1 MQGTT
6 LRDLLAGVILREAEV
21 VVEKELNTLVKQL
34 MKSNF
39 PDNEVYLQYR
49 AELKHRQ
56 DMAQQAGLACETLQS
71 SFDGL
76 KKSTADGHIKAQAAR
91 ELKEAKQKHTIR
103 KMELKETL
111 DKSVK
116 APWILACHEAF
127 PNDKMRQHVN
137 DDGQEWDTYKLLKII
152 QFHLKSVFVQRLGG
166 NQRRAYELLRG
177 LVQVLTVRN
186 TLAHRDTG
194 YTWGKRVTLL
204 GLASGSER

>member
-6 LRDLLAGVILREAEV
+6 LRDLLGGVILREAEV

-34 MKSNF
+34 MKASF
-39 PDNEVYLQYR
+39 PDNDNEVYLQYR

-71 SFDGL
+71 SFNGL
-76 KKSTADGHIKAQAAR
+76 KKSTADGQIKAQADK

-116 APWILACHEAF
+116 APWILACHKAF
-127 PNDKMRQHVN
+127 PSDKM
-137 DDGQEWDTYKLLKII
+137 
-152 QFHLKSVFVQRLGG
+152 
-166 NQRRAYELLRG
+166 
-177 LVQVLTVRN
+177 
-186 TLAHRDTG
+186 
-194 YTWGKRVTLL
+194 
-204 GLASGSER
+204 